1 LARFPPRAARGR
13 LALALWALALVVVVV
28 VLATWVAGR
37 IAESQ
42 ERDTVDTRL
51 AANMRVGREEFA
63 DALAEAQVDA
73 DRLATSPQVQRA
85 LATGNAEAAERIA
98 DAEGNVGL
106 IAGDEL
112 LAGSDSWPASRA
124 VDVIGEDGET
134 IGRVVVGVPL
144 DEELVQRLARAAG
157 ALEIDAMVVTDGDE
171 VVASSPPVP
180 EGTVIPPGTEG
191 STRQGGEAYRYVSTP
206 LLEGTDIRLAALS
219 SEAPVSAAVDDTRQ
233 RAFIAALATVVLALL
248 LAWTISGLLR
258 RRGEGAQ
265 DAEAVGRR
273 ARDVRSSADEARM
286 REAVA
291 LVGDALAA
299 THDPEALLPVI
310 LQSAI
315 EATGAVGARLVSGGT
330 EVVRTGKPEEGGKP
344 LALKLGSDEQGI
356 GKLMLYPPRGGSFDG
371 EAEQLAHWLA
381 AQASIAIENE
391 RLHRTVKRQAI
402 TDELTQLSNRRR
414 FTETLAVEVRR
425 AERFGDPLSLVLAD
439 LDDFKQINDRY
450 GHQAGDEVLRRF
462 ADVLRE
468 NVRDFDLPVRYGG
481 EEFAVDLTEDVEVT
495 RQVKE
500 LSAGAGHA
508 FIPQCGLAP
517 GYISI
522 AAHHLMTLFD
532 SVDTVKMRVGALPV
546 HPSNALKY
554 SLTWSTD
561 GLINEYGNMCYGI
574 ERGQRVRLLP
584 LEGYETIEM
593 DGLLYEAFNTSGGLG
608 TLADTYEGAVR
619 TMNYKTL
626 RYPGH
631 CEKMHLLMNDLKLND
646 DRDTLKRILE
656 RAIPQTLQ
664 DVVLIYAAVTG
675 VRHGELFE
683 ETYVKKVYPQ
693 TIRGRLW
700 SAIQVTTASALCSVV
715 DLVCTNPSQYAGFV
729 TQETF
734 SLPDIL
740 ANRFGTCY
748 R

>member
-1 LARFPPRAARGR
+1 M
-13 LALALWALALVVVVV
+13 ALWALALASVVV

-42 ERDTVDTRL
+42 ERDTVDSRL

-63 DALAEAQVDA
+63 DALTEAQVHA
-73 DRLATSPQVQRA
+73 DRLASSTQVQRA
-85 LATGNAEAAERIA
+85 LATENAEAAQRIA

-124 VDVIGEDGET
+124 VDVVGENGET

-144 DEELVQRLARAAG
+144 DEGLVERLARAAG
-157 ALEIDAMVVTDGDE
+157 VLEMDAMVVTEGGE

-180 EGTVIPPGTEG
+180 ESTVIPPGTEG
-191 STRQGGEAYRYVSTP
+191 TTRQGGEAYRYVSTP
-206 LLEGTDIRLAALS
+206 LLEGTDVRLAALS

-233 RAFIAALATVVLALL
+233 RAFIAALATVALTLL

-258 RRGEGAQ
+258 RRGEAK
-265 DAEAVGRR
+265 DEVEATGRRR

-310 LQSAI
+310 LQSSI

-330 EVVRTGKPEEGGKP
+330 EVVRAGKPDEGGKP
-344 LALKLGSDEQGI
+344 LALKLGTDEQGI

-371 EAEQLAHWLA
+371 ESEQLAHWLA

-481 EEFAVDLTEDVEVT
+481 EEFAVLLPETGLDGGEQLARRLQTALLRLRLPEIGGDRPPVT
-495 RQVKE
+495 ASFGVAAFPAARSAE
-500 LSAGAGHA
+500 ELLSAA
-508 FIPQCGLAP
+508 
-517 GYISI
+517 
-522 AAHHLMTLFD
+522 D
-532 SVDTVKMRVGALPV
+532 GALYQAKAAGKNRV
-546 HPSNALKY
+546 V
-554 SLTWSTD
+554 ST
-561 GLINEYGNMCYGI
+561 
-574 ERGQRVRLLP
+574 
-584 LEGYETIEM
+584 
-593 DGLLYEAFNTSGGLG
+593 
-608 TLADTYEGAVR
+608 
-619 TMNYKTL
+619 
-626 RYPGH
+626 
-631 CEKMHLLMNDLKLND
+631 
-646 DRDTLKRILE
+646 
-656 RAIPQTLQ
+656 
-664 DVVLIYAAVTG
+664 
-675 VRHGELFE
+675 GEDA
-683 ETYVKKVYPQ
+683 
-693 TIRGRLW
+693 RR
-700 SAIQVTTASALCSVV
+700 
-715 DLVCTNPSQYAGFV
+715 
-729 TQETF
+729 
-734 SLPDIL
+734 PD
-740 ANRFGTCY
+740 
-748 R
+748 